1 MARCGHASFSTL
13 DIPPSLNDLL
23 THKTRPMT
31 TAIRSPIPVVIQQHA
46 DDVAML
52 RNTRTVLVSA
62 PHVKLHQLG
71 RLDDRLAAHLDGLA
85 VAGKYGSKLA
95 ATARESPGT
104 GEAFTA
110 TVRAIE
116 DRDVLG
122 LDKLLAI
129 AEAVPESL
137 SGVVSAFGWVS
148 ADSLRGITKSLLDSP
163 SPLPRQVGLAAC
175 EMHQANP
182 GAAVVAALGDA
193 NPALRAR
200 ALQVVGNLGLV
211 DHLLACTDALADEDA
226 CCAYHAARSGVL
238 LGNRGASVSA
248 LHRIA
253 SAPGC
258 WRSRALGLLLK
269 LQSPTDAHATLTAL
283 AQDPACIRLLI
294 QGIGTAGDPHYVPWL
309 IQQMQD
315 SKLSRLAGE
324 SFSYITGLDLAY
336 LDLERKPPEG
346 VDFGPNDDPNDDNV
360 AMDED
365 DGLPWPDVE
374 KVSSWWQAN
383 GQRFAP
389 GTRYFMGEPPSAAH
403 CLDVLKN
410 GFQRQRMAAAIYL
423 CLLKPGTPLFNCAA
437 PAWRQQRLLAKMGA

>member
-1 MARCGHASFSTL
+1 MKRT
-13 DIPPSLNDLL
+13 
-23 THKTRPMT
+23 
-31 TAIRSPIPVVIQQHA
+31 PVAVVVQQHA
-46 DDVAML
+46 EDAIVL
-52 RNTRTVLVSA
+52 RNTRTSLVSA
-62 PHVKLHQLG
+62 PHVKLHHLH
-71 RLDDRLAAHLDGLA
+71 RFDERLAGHLDGLN
-85 VAGKYGSKLA
+85 VAGEYGSTLA
-95 ATARESPGT
+95 DVALETPNLAIVFS
-104 GEAFTA
+104 
-110 TVRAIE
+110 TVVVAIE
-116 DRDVLG
+116 NKNIRALER
-122 LDKLLAI
+122 LLSI
-129 AEAVPESL
+129 AEANPDSQA
-137 SGVVSAFGWVS
+137 GIISAYGWIS
-148 ADSLRGITKSLLDSP
+148 AANLQGITKALLDSP
-163 SPLPRQVGLAAC
+163 NPFRRQLGLATCA
-175 EMHQANP
+175 MHQVNP
-182 GAAVVAALGDA
+182 GVAVIAEFHDE
-193 NPALRAR
+193 NTALRAR
-200 ALQVVGNLGLV
+200 ALSVVADLGLV
-211 DHLLACTDALADEDA
+211 NHLPACMDALADKDPD
-226 CCAYHAARSGVL
+226 CAYQAARAGAL
-238 LGNRGASVSA
+238 LSDRGTSVSA
-248 LHRIA
+248 LRRIA
-253 SAPGC
+253 LAPGP

-269 LQSPTDAHATLTAL
+269 LQSTADAHVTLKAL

-315 SKLSRLAGE
+315 LKLSRVAGE

-383 GQRFAP
+383 GHRFSP
-389 GTRYFMGEPPSAAH
+389 GNRYFMGEPPSTSH

>member
-1 MARCGHASFSTL
+1 
-13 DIPPSLNDLL
+13 
-23 THKTRPMT
+23 
-31 TAIRSPIPVVIQQHA
+31 
-46 DDVAML
+46 
-52 RNTRTVLVSA
+52 
-62 PHVKLHQLG
+62 
-71 RLDDRLAAHLDGLA
+71 
-85 VAGKYGSKLA
+85 
-95 ATARESPGT
+95 
-104 GEAFTA
+104 
-110 TVRAIE
+110 
-116 DRDVLG
+116 
-122 LDKLLAI
+122 
-129 AEAVPESL
+129 
-137 SGVVSAFGWVS
+137 VVSTALI
-148 ADSLRGITKSLLDSP
+148 DD
-163 SPLPRQVGLAAC
+163 
-175 EMHQANP
+175 N
-182 GAAVVAALGDA
+182 AALRMR
-193 NPALRAR
+193 ALR
-200 ALQVVGNLGLV
+200 LLSHLGKVERLSDCV
-211 DHLLACTDALADEDA
+211 SALADKDA
-226 CCAYHAARSGVL
+226 CSAFEAACAAAL
-238 LGNRGASVSA
+238 LGNRDAAITALLAAAFAPVSWRKHA
-248 LHRIA
+248 LA
-253 SAPGC
+253 
-258 WRSRALGLLLK
+258 LLLK
-269 LQSPTDAHATLTAL
+269 LQAPANARTTLKAL
-283 AQDPACIRLLI
+283 AEDPACIRLLI

-315 SKLSRLAGE
+315 LKLSRVAGE

>member
-1 MARCGHASFSTL
+1 
-13 DIPPSLNDLL
+13 
-23 THKTRPMT
+23 MT
-31 TAIRSPIPVVIQQHA
+31 ITNRAPIPFVVQQHA
-46 DDVAML
+46 EDVAVL
-52 RNTRTVLVSA
+52 RNTRTFLVSA
-62 PHVKLHQLG
+62 PHVKLHQLR

-85 VAGKYGSKLA
+85 VAGDYGSKLA
-95 ATARESPGT
+95 ATALESPGR

-129 AEAVPESL
+129 AEAVPSCL
-137 SGVVSAFGWVS
+137 SVVASAFGWVS

-163 SPLPRQVGLAAC
+163 SPLRRQVGLAAC

-182 GAAVVAALGDA
+182 GAALATALGDEI
-193 NPALRAR
+193 PAPRAR
-200 ALQVVGNLGLV
+200 ALRIVANLGLV
-211 DHLLACTDALADEDA
+211 DHLLACTAALVDEDPD
-226 CCAYHAARSGVL
+226 CAHQAARAGVL
-238 LGNRGASVSA
+238 LGNRGTSVSA
-248 LHRIA
+248 LHGIA
-253 SAPGC
+253 SVPGP
-258 WRSRALGLLLK
+258 WRRRALGLLLK
-269 LQSPTDAHATLTAL
+269 LQSPADAHATLKAL
-283 AQDPACIRLLI
+283 AQDPTCIRLLI
-294 QGIGTAGDPHYVPWL
+294 QGIGTAGDPHYAPWL

-315 SKLSRLAGE
+315 LKLSRLAGE

-374 KVSSWWQAN
+374 KISNWWQGN
-383 GQRFAP
+383 GQRFSP
-389 GTRYFMGEPPSAAH
+389 GTRYFMGEPPSTAH